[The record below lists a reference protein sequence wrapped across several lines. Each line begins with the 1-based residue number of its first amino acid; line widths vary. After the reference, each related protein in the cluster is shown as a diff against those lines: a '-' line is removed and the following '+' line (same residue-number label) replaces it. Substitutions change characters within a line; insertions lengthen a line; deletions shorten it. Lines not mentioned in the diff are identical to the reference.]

1 MLTKKEGISVHGEK
15 FMESR
20 DTVNLKY
27 GILIKL
33 LLLQLL
39 SNMVG
44 VILFFA
50 GLMFLIENSGDPFHN
65 YQNAREP
72 GSMRLV
78 IGGHHQ
84 VR

>member
-1 MLTKKEGISVHGEK
+1 
-15 FMESR
+15 
-20 DTVNLKY
+20 
-27 GILIKL
+27 
-33 LLLQLL
+33 
-39 SNMVG
+39 MVG

-78 IGGHHQ
+78 IGGHHR
-84 VR
+84 VA

>member
-1 MLTKKEGISVHGEK
+1 MEKKNLVILSI
-15 FMESR
+15 
-20 DTVNLKY
+20 LKY
-27 GILIKL
+27 GIILKL
-33 LLLQLL
+33 LFLQLL

-72 GSMRLV
+72 GSMR
-78 IGGHHQ
+78 
-84 VR
+84 